1 MNSDIAWY
9 IFFVSPIYFSLWF
22 GLYVIT
28 NNKLENGDE
37 LIGKLL
43 LVVLKL
49 FEIGGLILAF
59 LLLFQAYEILKG
71 GYYAHFK
78 WESTFDYS
86 GFNFNMRGGLL
97 ARFVILPVISVVSMI
112 FPILIIAYSCF
123 GLSIYIP
130 ALLSSLKKKQRLS
143 KKDKRIIASIYKHLP

>member
-1 MNSDIAWY
+1 MKSDIAWY
-9 IFFVSPIYFSLWF
+9 IFFVSPIYFFLWF
-22 GLYVIT
+22 GLDVIT
-28 NNKLENGDE
+28 NNKLENGEE

-78 WESTFDYS
+78 WERLFDYN
-86 GFNFNMRGGLL
+86 GMNFNMRRGLFV
-97 ARFVILPVISVVSMI
+97 RFVLLPIISVIIML
-112 FPILIIAYSCF
+112 FPLLIIAYSCF
-123 GLSIYIP
+123 GLSIYAP
-130 ALLSSLKKKQRLS
+130 ALFSVLKKRQSLS
-143 KKDKRIIASIYKHLP
+143 KKDTSIYKH